1 MTNNDKP
8 IQPTT
13 EDALVETIKPAAF
26 TTPIAETLPNLGIA
40 AVVKEFEKKDGFEQQ
55 YLVDMLTLLFKN
67 LGNR

>member
-26 TTPIAETLPNLGIA
+26 TAPIAEALPNLEVA
-40 AVVKEFEKKDGFEQQ
+40 AVVKKFEKIDGFEQQ